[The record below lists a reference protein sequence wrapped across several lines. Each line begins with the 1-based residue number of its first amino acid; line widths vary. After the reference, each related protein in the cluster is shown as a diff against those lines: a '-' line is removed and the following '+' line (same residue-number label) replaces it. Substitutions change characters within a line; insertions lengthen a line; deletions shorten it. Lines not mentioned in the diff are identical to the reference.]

1 MSEDHLSN
9 RSRTS
14 ATSSFAARKRAKAE
28 AARARLQFARIE
40 FDIMRERA
48 KNERIKSEC
57 DAHLKLLE
65 EEKEAAAA
73 EAEANALEDENSI
86 GNLSHARSISPT
98 LKLPAENAEEKTRKY
113 VASLYSQH
121 NTEVDVSDH
130 QNAAAGTG
138 AQFDFTKFLLKKD
151 LLLSRLTVFN
161 EQPESF
167 EVWRNSFSSVMKD
180 LDLTPQEELDLLVK
194 NLGPESSKYA
204 YSLRSSNPANPQ
216 RALQL
221 LWERL
226 DDRYGS
232 PEQVES
238 CLKTKLERFPQLTSL
253 NKDSRKLYELCDIL
267 DEIQCAKENPK
278 LSLLFAL
285 YDSSAGVNSIVCK
298 LPHAIRQKWITQAS
312 NYKQQHGVPFPPFT
326 FLVEFLRNVSKVYN
340 DPAFRFAAEPDK
352 RGHDQREQTRHNVFN
367 RKSTIDDNGDSADES
382 SVKCPIHKTQHSLTE
397 CKAFRAKSWQE
408 RKTFLKDNNICY
420 KCLSSNTHI
429 ASKCSA
435 VVKCGKCDKGHLTA
449 MHREPSRPQAPSSE
463 YGGEGQ
469 REEVVKSKCTR
480 LCGDNSGSR
489 SCGKVI
495 LVHVF
500 PEGQPERSQEVY
512 AIIDDQSNRSLAAPS
527 LFNQQQVS
535 SQEVLYTLSSCA
547 GQSTISGR
555 RADRLCVQ
563 SHDGRKTMRLPPLL
577 ECANIPND
585 RTEIPTPE
593 VAQHHPHLRN
603 IAHNI
608 PQIHGRAPIAL
619 LIGRDLPEAHHVT
632 EQVTGPPMSPFAQC
646 LPLGWVIVGDV
657 CLNRMHKPSSPSA
670 VRVNK
675 TSVTSD
681 RGTIFE
687 PCTNDFKVTEA
698 DCLGDTVF
706 QRTKEDE
713 KIGLSVEDKRFLDLM
728 DQQFQKNDSGRWS
741 APLPFRSSRSIPM
754 NNRSQAVSRAHA
766 LDISLKKDPV
776 KKEHSSEEDVKNFVS
791 RDFYIDD
798 GVTSLPQK
806 EQAVSLIKRTQADL
820 MEKGEIRLHKYASN
834 DRAFLQDLSAD
845 DLCAELHYVDLSDR
859 TAPLP
864 VHSCLGLPY
873 LDEEGLLRV
882 GGRLCNAK
890 ETMGLASVHPVILP
904 KNHHVSTLLV
914 RHYHKK
920 VKHKGRHFTEGALRS
935 NGFWIIG
942 AKRLVQSIIQQCF
955 LFKRTSRKAILFFS
969 KMQRLT
975 EITGQLVW

>member
-98 LKLPAENAEEKTRKY
+98 FKLPAENAEEKTRKY

-167 EVWRNSFSSVMKD
+167 EVWRNSFPSVMKD

-267 DEIQCAKENPK
+267 DEIQCAKENPN

-326 FLVEFLRNVSKVYN
+326 FLVEFLRNMSKVYN
-340 DPAFRFAAEPDK
+340 DPAFRFAAEPDE
-352 RGHDQREQTRHNVFN
+352 RGHDQLERTRHNVFN

-382 SVKCPIHKTQHSLTE
+382 SAKCPIHKTQHSLTE

-429 ASKCSA
+429 ASKCTA

-449 MHREPSRPQAPSSE
+449 MHREPARPQAPSSE

-469 REEVVKSKCTR
+469 REEVVQSKCTR

-512 AIIDDQSNRSLAAPS
+512 AIIDDQSKRSLAAPS

-593 VAQHHPHLRN
+593 VAQHHSHLRN

-687 PCTNDFKVTEA
+687 PCSNDFKVTEA

-706 QRTKEDE
+706 QRTKEDD

-776 KKEHSSEEDVKNFVS
+776 KKK
-791 RDFYIDD
+791 
-798 GVTSLPQK
+798 T
-806 EQAVSLIKRTQADL
+806 
-820 MEKGEIRLHKYASN
+820 
-834 DRAFLQDLSAD
+834 LQ
-845 DLCAELHYVDLSDR
+845 
-859 TAPLP
+859 
-864 VHSCLGLPY
+864 
-873 LDEEGLLRV
+873 
-882 GGRLCNAK
+882 
-890 ETMGLASVHPVILP
+890 
-904 KNHHVSTLLV
+904 
-914 RHYHKK
+914 
-920 VKHKGRHFTEGALRS
+920 
-935 NGFWIIG
+935 
-942 AKRLVQSIIQQCF
+942 
-955 LFKRTSRKAILFFS
+955 
-969 KMQRLT
+969 
-975 EITGQLVW
+975 